1 MCTHLTP
8 TVNVRNDAPVVNFTV
23 PEPQV
28 LESRAK
34 VQRIEHDA
42 NGRIAKVITE
52 MAGAIDKVQRI
63 EHDANGRIAKVVTE

>member
-1 MCTHLTP
+1 M
-8 TVNVRNDAPVVNFTV
+8 